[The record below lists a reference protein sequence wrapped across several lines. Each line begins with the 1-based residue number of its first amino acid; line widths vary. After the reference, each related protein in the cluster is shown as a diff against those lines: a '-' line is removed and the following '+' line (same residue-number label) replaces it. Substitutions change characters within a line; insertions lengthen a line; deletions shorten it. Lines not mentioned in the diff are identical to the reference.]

1 MDRPTLAQLRKLV
14 GVANYQFGARV
25 GPALFNKR
33 VLVECSRRT
42 GRIRYIYRDNRLIA
56 TLRPTDGYL
65 ALTPDGARLLLSGVK
80 TPPNLVVV
88 QAGVA
93 DVVRQGG
100 DVFAKHVVQADT
112 NLRPAEEVIVTDQ
125 LGALVG
131 VGRAVLSGHD
141 MMYFKRGV
149 AVKLRKGIEEASEKV
164 QDR

>member
-1 MDRPTLAQLRKLV
+1 M
-14 GVANYQFGARV
+14 
-25 GPALFNKR
+25 
-33 VLVECSRRT
+33 
-42 GRIRYIYRDNRLIA
+42 
-56 TLRPTDGYL
+56 
-65 ALTPDGARLLLSGVK
+65 ALTPDGASLLLSGVK